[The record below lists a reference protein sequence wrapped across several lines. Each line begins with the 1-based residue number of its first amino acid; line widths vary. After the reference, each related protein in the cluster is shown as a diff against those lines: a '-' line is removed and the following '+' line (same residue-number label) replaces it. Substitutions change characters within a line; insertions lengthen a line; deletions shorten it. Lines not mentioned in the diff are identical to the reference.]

1 MVDEPLDQSTIE
13 FIRADLQL
21 RAADFGARQE
31 ELANQKEIALA
42 SIETQSKDREQSRET
57 YERESVRKKV
67 FLILCLIKVF
77 LILCLIVVMGFM
89 GYVIEQ
95 GYAENIFSLLGELFK
110 YGLAFLGGSG
120 LTVIYYSTLNN
131 NSEN

>member
-13 FIRADLQL
+13 LIRADLQL

-67 FLILCLIKVF
+67 FLILCLI
-77 LILCLIVVMGFM
+77 VVMGFM

-110 YGLAFLGGSG
+110 YALAFLGGSG

>member
-1 MVDEPLDQSTIE
+1 MENTLLSDGVLVVDEPLDQSTIE
-13 FIRADLQL
+13 LIRADLQL

-67 FLILCLIKVF
+67 FLILCLI
-77 LILCLIVVMGFM
+77 VVMGFM

-95 GYAENIFSLLGELFK
+95 GYAENILSLLGELFK

-120 LTVIYYSTLNN
+120 LTVI
-131 NSEN
+131 

>member
-13 FIRADLQL
+13 LIRADLQL

-67 FLILCLIKVF
+67 FLILCLIG
-77 LILCLIVVMGFM
+77 VMGFM

-110 YGLAFLGGSG
+110 YGLAFLSGSG
-120 LTVIYYSTLNN
+120 LTVISYSTLNN

>member
-13 FIRADLQL
+13 LIRADLQL

-67 FLILCLIKVF
+67 FLILCLI
-77 LILCLIVVMGFM
+77 VVMGFM

-95 GYAENIFSLLGELFK
+95 GYAENILSLLGELFK

-120 LTVIYYSTLNN
+120 LTVI
-131 NSEN
+131 